1 MKKVTKW
8 FNSGRKNSFDYRFTG
23 KESKKLS
30 HKFMYLVSA
39 LESDDDPPETKMR
52 LCAIANC
59 ALELRGAVS
68 LFSRVNIDGEDLMA
82 LKGHCQRFFNV
93 VSTLLQSVNPTV

>member
-1 MKKVTKW
+1 
-8 FNSGRKNSFDYRFTG
+8 
-23 KESKKLS
+23 
-30 HKFMYLVSA
+30 MYLVSV
-39 LESDDDPPETKMR
+39 LESDDNPPETKMR

-68 LFSRVNIDGEDLMA
+68 LFSRVSIAGEDLMA

-93 VSTLLQSVNPTV
+93 VSTLLQSVNPTVWTIGYVVRSIKLVWALIACKAEKLSM